1 MKNHVEAR
9 AAERNTE
16 LHKKNNNA
24 FEAVTWLREL
34 VRAWKLCTFYLN
46 NVMLNIVYYLNTF
59 SIYKSNMF
67 GGVIQ

>member
-9 AAERNTE
+9 ASERNTE
-16 LHKKNNNA
+16 LHEKNNNA
-24 FEAVTWLREL
+24 FAAVTWLREL
-34 VRAWKLCTFYLN
+34 VRARKLWTFYLN

-59 SIYKSNMF
+59 YIYESNMF

>member
-1 MKNHVEAR
+1 MKDHVEAR
-9 AAERNTE
+9 ASERNTE
-16 LHKKNNNA
+16 LHEKNNNA

-34 VRAWKLCTFYLN
+34 VRALKLCTFYLN

-59 SIYKSNMF
+59 YIYESNMF